1 LLRGRDR
8 RALLPCPLACWL
20 YAVSVRVV
28 PRRSVLLLQ
37 SAGRPSECARR
48 PAQAQGA
55 GLGLEMTRR
64 PFEPPAPRSD
74 PATTDLHLR
83 WACPAVALACS
94 TERERAGGDR
104 LVSAGLERALSL
116 LSPSF
121 GCPAVAE
128 LSPSCGFKRTPS
140 LRDTIW
146 LAWIGY
152 QAGSGDVST
161 TGWIRTSGAP
171 VVTRTSSRFPSGQ
184 RDEHF
189 SSSCSEGD
197 ELVDVCLIRAWTDS
211 AVHRWRGQGHAI
223 DRRAPWS
230 ATERAATARWKQKV
244 VARARRP
251 NCRQLLLESLGQAR
265 SARREEPHPCCWLPG
280 SFWPAG

>member
-1 LLRGRDR
+1 VLGLGSFLRRGSASGCCLLRGRDR

-140 LRDTIW
+140 LRDTIR

-152 QAGSGDVST
+152 QAG
-161 TGWIRTSGAP
+161 RATSAP
-171 VVTRTSSRFPSGQ
+171 LAGS
-184 RDEHF
+184 
-189 SSSCSEGD
+189 
-197 ELVDVCLIRAWTDS
+197 
-211 AVHRWRGQGHAI
+211 
-223 DRRAPWS
+223 
-230 ATERAATARWKQKV
+230 ERAV
-244 VARARRP
+244 RR
-251 NCRQLLLESLGQAR
+251 
-265 SARREEPHPCCWLPG
+265 
-280 SFWPAG
+280 